1 MMERIWSGVSR
12 VFLHVLVAMLLGAV
26 LWACGGGGGNTAPT
40 VLQTN
45 PTTAWELIT
54 AGDIAQCEKLSSSKS
69 NAEKTAQLVERQLAS
84 VGSNA
89 NVLTLGDNYYLNL
102 GLNFGYSECYQE
114 TWGRFIQK
122 TFVIPGNHDYENNGD
137 GVYFDNFGAKASP
150 PGAGPVNSGYYR
162 LEQNGWTVFTL
173 NSNIDATAASA
184 QGLWLKNELAT
195 AKPCIAAAWHHPMFT
210 SAAGGDQ
217 TKMAELFSMLDAAK
231 ADIVL
236 QGHEHHYERFAPMTA
251 SGAMLAGSGI
261 RSFVVGSGG
270 ADIYGFAGVRTGSER
285 RISTYGV
292 MRLTLDAGKAA
303 WRFVDT
309 NDQILDQGAFDC
321 RKK

>member
-1 MMERIWSGVSR
+1 MAYR
-12 VFLHVLVAMLLGAV
+12 FLTEARRHCCYAGAAALLAAT
-26 LWACGGGGGNTAPT
+26 LWACGGGGENTSPT
-40 VLQTN
+40 VLQAN
-45 PTTAWELIT
+45 PTTPWELIT

-84 VGSNA
+84 VGSNS

-102 GLNFGYSECYQE
+102 GLNFGYSECYKE

-122 TFVIPGNHDYENNGD
+122 TFVIPGNHDYENNGES
-137 GVYFDNFGAKASP
+137 VYFDNFGAKASP

-162 LEQNGWTVFTL
+162 LEQNGWTIFTL

-184 QGLWLKNELAT
+184 QGQWLKKELAT

-236 QGHEHHYERFAPMTA
+236 QGHEHQYERFAPMT
-251 SGAMLAGSGI
+251 SNGVMLVGSGI

-270 ADIYGFAGVRTGSER
+270 ADIYGYAGVRAGSEKQ
-285 RISTYGV
+285 ISTYGV

-303 WRFVDT
+303 WRFIDT